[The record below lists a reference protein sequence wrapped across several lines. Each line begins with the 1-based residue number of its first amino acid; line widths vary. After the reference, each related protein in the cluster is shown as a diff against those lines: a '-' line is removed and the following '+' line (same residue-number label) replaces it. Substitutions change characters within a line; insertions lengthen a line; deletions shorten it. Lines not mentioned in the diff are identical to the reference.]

1 MPNLASR
8 SARLSSPVK
17 KARSSRNASRSR
29 CVCDISISLDK
40 CPFPEPVAR
49 ARSKNRAY
57 RKDDTTLII
66 LMMENNAAL
75 LNTKLP
81 CPLSKKLNS
90 AYLLRTS
97 FMQRLLD
104 KSINLCKKIVMKKL
118 FNLPKIIW
126 LIFLCGNLV
135 MGLFGFNTLKM
146 FGIKDPALLEFCIL
160 IVIDIALLIIRAYYP
175 KLWKYLTTEDVEH
188 P

>member
-1 MPNLASR
+1 
-8 SARLSSPVK
+8 
-17 KARSSRNASRSR
+17 
-29 CVCDISISLDK
+29 
-40 CPFPEPVAR
+40 
-49 ARSKNRAY
+49 
-57 RKDDTTLII
+57 
-66 LMMENNAAL
+66 
-75 LNTKLP
+75 
-81 CPLSKKLNS
+81 
-90 AYLLRTS
+90 
-97 FMQRLLD
+97 
-104 KSINLCKKIVMKKL
+104 MKKL